1 MASIKQQGGAGMARL
16 REAVIVDFVR
26 TPFGRASKKKPGFFA
41 DVRSDD
47 LGIIAVQAL
56 MKRTRVDPAS
66 IDDIIIGT
74 PTQIGEQANIARNIA
89 LSAGFPFEVPGIG
102 VERACCS
109 SMAGAHIAVMAI
121 QSGQADI
128 IIAGGL
134 ESLSHFSNPVITP
147 DADLFELAKEYSARW
162 QPNPKIF
169 DRIDPS
175 EVMGLGLGAEYVA
188 DLFNISK
195 EELDQWALRS
205 NLRAAEAQGLGKFKH
220 QIIPV
225 QIKLPDGTSTLFD
238 YDQCVRADSTIEKI
252 RNLPPIYKPDGKI
265 NAASSSKETDGA
277 AAAMFMSKEKA
288 RELGLKPMVTV
299 RSLAWAGCNPKTA
312 PYCAC
317 LVSKRALEKVGLSAG
332 DIDLWET
339 NEAFAVVPLVLIKEL
354 GIDSERVN
362 VNGGAC
368 CIGHP
373 VGASGIWLLGAMAHE
388 MNRRN
393 SRYGLASI
401 PGGLGQGT
409 AILVERGRYGKGRAA
424 FLEELEKVV
433 V

>member
-1 MASIKQQGGAGMARL
+1 MAKL

-74 PTQIGEQANIARNIA
+74 PTQIGEQANVARDISLA
-89 LSAGFPFEVPGIG
+89 AGFPFEVPGISID
-102 VERACCS
+102 RACCS
-109 SMAGAHIAVMAI
+109 SMAGAQIAAMAI
-121 QSGQADI
+121 QSGHADI
-128 IIAGGL
+128 IISGGL
-134 ESLSHFSNPVITP
+134 ESLSHFPNPVITP
-147 DADLFELAKEYSARW
+147 DADLWELAREYGARW
-162 QPNPKIF
+162 QANPKIF

-175 EVMGLGLGAEYVA
+175 AVIGLGLSAEYVA
-188 DLFNISK
+188 DKFGITR

-205 NLRAAEAQGLGKFKH
+205 NLRAAAAQREGKFRH
-220 QIIPV
+220 EIIPV
-225 QIKLPDGTSTLFD
+225 QIKLPDGRVALFD
-238 YDQCVRADSTIEKI
+238 YDQCVKADSTIEKI
-252 RNLPPIYKPDGKI
+252 RSLPPIYKPDGKI
-265 NAASSSKETDGA
+265 NAASSSKEVDGA

-288 RELGLKPMVTV
+288 KELGLKPMVTV
-299 RSLAWAGCNPKTA
+299 KSMVWSGIDPQTA
-312 PYCAC
+312 PYGAC
-317 LVSKRALEKVGLSAG
+317 LVSKEALERAGLSAS

-354 GIDSERVN
+354 GIDPERVN

-373 VGASGIWLLGAMAHE
+373 VGASGIWLLGTMAHE

-401 PGGLGQGT
+401 PGGAGQGT
-409 AILVERGRYGKGRAA
+409 AILVERERYWKGRPA
-424 FLEELEKVV
+424 FLEKLDKATP
-433 V
+433 

>member
-1 MASIKQQGGAGMARL
+1 MAKL

-74 PTQIGEQANIARNIA
+74 PTQIGEQANVARDISLA
-89 LSAGFPFEVPGIG
+89 AGFPFEVPGIS
-102 VERACCS
+102 VDRACCS
-109 SMAGAHIAVMAI
+109 SMAGAQFAAMAV

-128 IIAGGL
+128 IISGGL
-134 ESLSHFSNPVITP
+134 ESLSHFPNPVITP
-147 DADLFELAKEYSARW
+147 DADLWELAKEYSARW
-162 QPNPKIF
+162 QANAKIF
-169 DRIDPS
+169 DRIDPTAI
-175 EVMGLGLGAEYVA
+175 MGLGLSAEYVA
-188 DLFNISK
+188 DKFGITR

-205 NLRAAEAQGLGKFKH
+205 NLRAAAAQREGKFKH
-220 QIIPV
+220 EIIPV
-225 QIKLPDGTSTLFD
+225 EVKLPDGKVALYD
-238 YDQCVRADSTIEKI
+238 YDQCVKADSTIEKI
-252 RNLPPIYKPDGKI
+252 RSLPPIYKPDGKI
-265 NAASSSKETDGA
+265 NAASSSKEVDGA

-299 RSLAWAGCNPKTA
+299 RSMAWSGIDPQIA
-312 PYCAC
+312 PYGAC
-317 LVSKRALEKVGLSAG
+317 LVSKEALERAGLSAS

-354 GIDSERVN
+354 GIDPERVN

-373 VGASGIWLLGAMAHE
+373 VGASGIWLLGTMAHE

-401 PGGLGQGT
+401 PGGAGQGT
-409 AILVERGRYGKGRAA
+409 AILVERERYWKGRSA
-424 FLEELEKVV
+424 FLEELEKATP
-433 V
+433 

>member
-1 MASIKQQGGAGMARL
+1 MTKL
-16 REAVIVDFVR
+16 KEAVIVDFVR
-26 TPFGRASKKKPGFFA
+26 TPFGRASKKRPGFSA

-74 PTQIGEQANIARNIA
+74 PTQIGEQANVARDISLA
-89 LSAGFPFEVPGIG
+89 AGFPFEVAGIS
-102 VERACCS
+102 VDRACCS
-109 SMAGAHIAVMAI
+109 SMAGAQFAAMAI

-128 IIAGGL
+128 IISGGL
-134 ESLSHFSNPVITP
+134 ESLSHFPNPVITP
-147 DADLFELAKEYSARW
+147 DADLWELAKEYSARW
-162 QPNPKIF
+162 QANPKIF

-175 EVMGLGLGAEYVA
+175 AVMGLGLSAEYVA
-188 DLFNISK
+188 DKYGISR

-205 NLRAAEAQGLGKFKH
+205 NLRAAAAQREGRFKH
-220 QIIPV
+220 EMIPV
-225 QIKLPDGTSTLFD
+225 QVKLPDGTSALFD
-238 YDQCVRADSTIEKI
+238 YDQCVKADSTIEKI
-252 RNLPPIYKPDGKI
+252 RCLPPVYKPDGKI
-265 NAASSSKETDGA
+265 NAASCSKEVDGA

-288 RELGLKPMVTV
+288 KELGLKPMVTV
-299 RSLAWAGCNPKTA
+299 RAVAWSGIDPQTA
-312 PYCAC
+312 PYGAC
-317 LVSKRALEKVGLSAG
+317 LVSKKALERAGLSAG

-354 GIDSERVN
+354 GIDPDRVN

-373 VGASGIWLLGAMAHE
+373 VGASGIWLTGTMAHE

-401 PGGLGQGT
+401 PGGAGQAT
-409 AILVERGRYGKGRAA
+409 AILVERERYWKGRSA
-424 FLEELEKVV
+424 FLENLVKATP
-433 V
+433 

>member
-1 MASIKQQGGAGMARL
+1 MAKL

-56 MKRTRVDPAS
+56 MKRTRVNPAS

-74 PTQIGEQANIARNIA
+74 PTQIGEQANVARDISLA
-89 LSAGFPFEVPGIG
+89 AGFPFEVPGIS
-102 VERACCS
+102 VDRACCS
-109 SMAGAHIAVMAI
+109 SMAGAQFAAMAI

-128 IIAGGL
+128 IISGGL
-134 ESLSHFSNPVITP
+134 ESLSHFPNPVITP
-147 DADLFELAKEYSARW
+147 DADLWELAKEYSARW
-162 QPNPKIF
+162 QANPKIF

-175 EVMGLGLGAEYVA
+175 AVMGLGLSAEYVA
-188 DLFNISK
+188 DKLGISR

-205 NLRAAEAQGLGKFKH
+205 NLRAAAAQREGRFKH
-220 QIIPV
+220 EIIPV
-225 QIKLPDGTSTLFD
+225 QGKLPDGTVALFD
-238 YDQCVRADSTIEKI
+238 YDQCVKADSTIEKI
-252 RNLPPIYKPDGKI
+252 RSLPPIYKPDGKI
-265 NAASSSKETDGA
+265 NAASSSKEVDGA

-299 RSLAWAGCNPKTA
+299 RAVAWSGIDPQTA
-312 PYCAC
+312 PYGAC
-317 LVSKRALEKVGLSAG
+317 LVSKKALERAGLSAG
-332 DIDLWET
+332 DIDLWEA
-339 NEAFAVVPLVLIKEL
+339 NEAFAVVPLVLIKEM
-354 GIDSERVN
+354 GIDPERVN

-373 VGASGIWLLGAMAHE
+373 VGASGIWLLGTMAHE

-401 PGGLGQGT
+401 PGGAGQAT
-409 AILVERGRYGKGRAA
+409 AILVEREKYWKGRSA
-424 FLEELEKVV
+424 FLEELEKATP
-433 V
+433 

>member
-1 MASIKQQGGAGMARL
+1 MAKL
-16 REAVIVDFVR
+16 REAVMVDFVR

-56 MKRTRVDPAS
+56 MKRTRIDPAA

-74 PTQIGEQANIARNIA
+74 PTQIGEQANVARDISLA
-89 LSAGFPFEVPGIG
+89 AGFPFEVPGIS
-102 VERACCS
+102 VDRACCS
-109 SMAGAHIAVMAI
+109 SMAGAQFAIMAI
-121 QSGQADI
+121 QSGQADVI
-128 IIAGGL
+128 ISGGL
-134 ESLSHFSNPVITP
+134 ESLSHFPNPVITP
-147 DADLFELAKEYSARW
+147 DADLMELAKEYSARW
-162 QPNPKIF
+162 QANAKIF

-175 EVMGLGLGAEYVA
+175 AIMGLGLSAEHVA
-188 DLFNISK
+188 EKFDISK

-205 NLRAAEAQGLGKFKH
+205 NLRAAAAQREGRFKH
-220 QIIPV
+220 EIIPV
-225 QIKLPDGTSTLFD
+225 EVKLPDGRLALFD
-238 YDQCVRADSTIEKI
+238 YDQCVKADSTIEKI
-252 RNLPPIYKPDGKI
+252 RSLPPIYKPDGKI
-265 NAASSSKETDGA
+265 NAASSCKEVDGA

-299 RSLAWAGCNPKTA
+299 RSMAWSGIDPQIA
-312 PYCAC
+312 PYGAC
-317 LVSKRALEKVGLSAG
+317 LVSKEALERAGLSAS

-354 GIDSERVN
+354 GVDPDRVN

-373 VGASGIWLLGAMAHE
+373 VGASGIWLTGTLAHE

-401 PGGLGQGT
+401 PGGAGQGT
-409 AILVERGRYGKGRAA
+409 AILVERERYWKGRSA
-424 FLEELEKVV
+424 FLDELEKATP
-433 V
+433 

>member
-1 MASIKQQGGAGMARL
+1 MAKL

-56 MKRTRVDPAS
+56 MKRTRVDPAT

-89 LSAGFPFEVPGIG
+89 LAAGFPFEVPGMG

-109 SMAGAHIAVMAI
+109 SMAGAHVAAMAI
-121 QSGQADI
+121 QSGAADI
-128 IIAGGL
+128 IISGGL
-134 ESLSHFSNPVITP
+134 ESLSHFPNPVITP
-147 DADLFELAKEYSARW
+147 DADLFELAKEFNARW
-162 QPNPKIF
+162 MPNPKIF

-175 EVMGLGLGAEYVA
+175 AVMGLGLGAEYIA
-188 DLFNISK
+188 DMFKITK

-205 NLRAAEAQGLGKFKH
+205 NLRAVAAQREGKFKH
-220 QIIPV
+220 EIIPL
-225 QIKLPDGTSTLFD
+225 QGKLPDGTVALFD

-252 RNLPPIYKPDGKI
+252 RALPPIYKPDGKI

-277 AAAMFMSKEKA
+277 AVAMFMSKEKA

-299 RSLAWAGCNPKTA
+299 RSLAWGGCNPQTA
-312 PYCAC
+312 PYGAC
-317 LVSKRALEKVGLSAG
+317 LVSKKALERAGLSAS

-339 NEAFAVVPLVLIKEL
+339 NEAFATVPLVLIKDL
-354 GIDSERVN
+354 GIDPERVN

-373 VGASGIWLLGAMAHE
+373 VGASGVWLLGAMAHE

-409 AILVERGRYGKGRAA
+409 AILVEREKYGKGRSA
-424 FLEELEKVV
+424 FLEELNTVSLA
-433 V
+433 

>member
-1 MASIKQQGGAGMARL
+1 MAKL

-26 TPFGRASKKKPGFFA
+26 TPFGRASKKRPGFFA

-56 MKRTRVDPAS
+56 MKRTGVDPAS

-74 PTQIGEQANIARNIA
+74 PTQIGEQANVARDISLA
-89 LSAGFPFEVPGIG
+89 AGFPFEVPGIS
-102 VERACCS
+102 VDRACCS
-109 SMAGAHIAVMAI
+109 SMAGAQFTAMAI

-128 IIAGGL
+128 IISGGL
-134 ESLSHFSNPVITP
+134 ESLSHFPNPVITP
-147 DADLFELAKEYSARW
+147 DADLWELAKEYSARW
-162 QPNPKIF
+162 QANPKIF

-175 EVMGLGLGAEYVA
+175 AVMGLGLSAEYVA
-188 DLFNISK
+188 DKFGISR

-205 NLRAAEAQGLGKFKH
+205 NLRAAAAQREGRFKH
-220 QIIPV
+220 EIIPV
-225 QIKLPDGTSTLFD
+225 QGKLPDGTVALFD
-238 YDQCVRADSTIEKI
+238 YDQCVKADSTIGKI
-252 RNLPPIYKPDGKI
+252 RSLPPIYKPDGKI
-265 NAASSSKETDGA
+265 NAASSSKEVDGA

-299 RSLAWAGCNPKTA
+299 RAVAWSGIDPQTA
-312 PYCAC
+312 PYGAC
-317 LVSKRALEKVGLSAG
+317 LVSKKALERAGLSAG
-332 DIDLWET
+332 DIDLWEA

-354 GIDSERVN
+354 GIDPERVN

-373 VGASGIWLLGAMAHE
+373 VGASGIWLLGTMAHE

-401 PGGLGQGT
+401 PGGAGQAT
-409 AILVERGRYGKGRAA
+409 AILVERDKYWKGRSA
-424 FLEELEKVV
+424 FLEELEKATP
-433 V
+433 